1 MTKKF
6 FDLIA
11 KILFTIAALFA
22 LALGITTVLPEAVA
36 QVRNIYPTPALF
48 EDYTGTN
55 WVGFNAS
62 AGLEVR
68 KGGTIYTGGTTNIAL
83 TNAFKLKFVNGVFA
97 GAVPFTD

>member
-1 MTKKF
+1 MKKL
-6 FDLIA
+6 FDLSA
-11 KILFTIAALFA
+11 KVLLCLAALIT
-22 LALGITTVLPEAVA
+22 LALGITAVLPDAVA